1 MKRSVEAGKIHRIKI
16 GAAIQRA
23 CDRMEVQGTDGWREE
38 RVQKKSVIQLL
49 LLFLLNIRTEDRE
62 TRERKGRY

>member
-1 MKRSVEAGKIHRIKI
+1 MAGCDAQRNRHEEERRGRQDTQNKNRCRDTE
-16 GAAIQRA
+16 RA

-49 LLFLLNIRTEDRE
+49 LLFLLNI
-62 TRERKGRY
+62 